1 MIEQKPHKTRRGS
14 PPRVRGKGSVDRHC
28 FSPPRITPACAGKS
42 WKFQQRYPQN
52 RDHPRVCG
60 EKGIHQF
67 IHNGENGSPPRVR
80 GKETPS
86 RMARNCLRIT
96 PACAG
101 KRSKA
106 PSSLCRSGDH
116 PRVCGEK
123 QNQETTFVYYIG
135 SPPRVRGKVLP
146 RGEKPLQKGITPA
159 CAGKRLR
166 TSSRRRRLWDHPRV
180 CGEKISVI
188 GIVRDGQ
195 GSPPRVRGKAVGDR
209 PTPLPRGITPA
220 CAGKRGSRFCCCH
233 TTRDHP
239 RVCGEKLDDHLAEDT
254 KPGSPP
260 RVRGKVSQMQ
270 S

>member
-1 MIEQKPHKTRRGS
+1 MCGEKIKSAFKSVPEWGS
-14 PPRVRGKGSVDRHC
+14 PPRVRGKAKPRNHVC
-28 FSPPRITPACAGKS
+28 ILYRITPACAGKS
-42 WKFQQRYPQN
+42 SVFGLN
-52 RDHPRVCG
+52 TSIV
-60 EKGIHQF
+60 
-67 IHNGENGSPPRVR
+67 
-80 GKETPS
+80 
-86 RMARNCLRIT
+86 
-96 PACAG
+96 
-101 KRSKA
+101 
-106 PSSLCRSGDH
+106 GDH

-123 QNQETTFVYYIG
+123 VRSGHTHSGRGG